1 MPSLPKSF
9 TNSVVGILIFSV
21 VAGVLFVPVSAVLAG
36 GAGAAPPPARPG
48 FVPDSSK
55 APTAPQNTGPKTAS
69 DPPTTKGCIGSAAWG
84 YIPTINFD
92 GCVALMAN
100 LAMWFSARTLWLSG
114 ILMNISLGKTLDMAG
129 LLNDLPIVDIGWKVI
144 RDIANIVFIFIAL
157 WCGITITIGLRAEQA
172 WGFLAQMVLV
182 ALFINFSLF
191 ITKAVVDA
199 SNIAALHFYNL
210 ITPPQ
215 NRLDWD
221 GGLSDAFMQ
230 GLRLQTIYDPNS
242 LSGGGNGP
250 VAGMDLGG
258 QSINMMNIILM
269 GIFGSVFMLVAAFVF
284 FAASI
289 MFILRAVYLIMLMVL
304 SPLAFVAWLLPG
316 ASGIAS
322 NWWSKLWS
330 QAFFAPLYLA
340 LSYIVVYTINSPAF
354 QQTMGA
360 LTNGGTGKSFA
371 AAFTGNTAGPIII
384 VFNYIILTF
393 FMVGCLIVAQ
403 SLGARGSE
411 LMMHWGQ
418 KLKGEGISL
427 VGRQAM
433 GGFHFREHGLIDRK
447 GKDWAKHLED
457 KGLFGINK
465 LKIAKDGKFSKYM
478 RSMGGREVLSVRK
491 LNETWE
497 KSKLGQ
503 GTVGKFM
510 REQTTGR
517 LSESTF
523 GGSKSAEQSYEEFEH
538 MESRREDIRWGQQA
552 RDGVTQLAPLR
563 KDLRAHYDKRLDA
576 EKMVSTAEETYANTE
591 KARDAGLMSDSDVEK
606 ARVQVMAA
614 KDNHKAVEA
623 DITKF
628 KDTNGAN
635 VARYTRQISE
645 ALARMSTEGFLNQ
658 QKDFFKKNGVM
669 DIEILGAEKYSA
681 LMSSEHFTE
690 PEKEEYTRA
699 RLERVN
705 EDAKR
710 GNDRIGIYNDALK
723 RHEKGATKIEVEVK
737 IPGIKTDLEK
747 ATTAFNAAQ
756 LEVNNLKKEKRDAEA
771 EAKMP
776 ALAEL
781 RGKKQVEEEKLRV
794 AEKKKQTRIKEEVDA
809 GRMTAKPKHA
819 LRWDNDEL
827 RKALRNIRSSDE
839 VINYYKHG
847 RETLN
852 QPNFVATVM
861 QGIWNDVRKSGKVDS
876 SFVEQYRVDKRYYVQ
891 DACDYSIGFD
901 PSALEKLDKMDTL
914 AVKGLRKEASDLLK
928 NVGPEG
934 YAKAFHEGE
943 EGQEGPTLAER
954 YKELADR
961 YNSTLAEII
970 DDVTGEK
977 KKVGAVETTPPREEY
992 DLRLRTGEK
1001 MYDEVSQYLANNEFQ
1016 MMPGILRN
1024 QYLVYRNLD
1033 RATLAPWQDKDVDEK
1048 MPVVEFLLS
1057 EYRKHITSKG
1067 THKMS
1072 KSNLNLLQ
1080 WFVNENGKDFIPW
1093 QTITDPELRDAFEM
1107 VKARTARSQDARS
1120 ASSNVY
1126 GRYGN
1131 PEERHIL
1138 EARMREL
1145 AEIGDDEPLVD
1156 PFDEIGLK
1164 AP

>member
-1 MPSLPKSF
+1 MRLSKHVKPHIVFGVAALVLSGIFAGIIIGPVFLYAQSSPGSAGTPFDPAQPQAEPDPFAELGERYDPLGVFNTPQPPRNFVEQTPADRAEMEKEKEKGAAEAAARAAEENRKALAEKF
-9 TNSVVGILIFSV
+9 TCLTGFKINLKRC
-21 VAGVLFVPVSAVLAG
+21 LAG
-36 GAGAAPPPARPG
+36 
-48 FVPDSSK
+48 
-55 APTAPQNTGPKTAS
+55 
-69 DPPTTKGCIGSAAWG
+69 
-84 YIPTINFD
+84 
-92 GCVALMAN
+92 LMN
-100 LAMWFSARTLWLSG
+100 IVMWLAARTLW
-114 ILMNISLGKTLDMAG
+114 IAG
-129 LLNDLPIVDIGWKVI
+129 VLLNITLHYTLNLNTLLEKLPIVDIGWKVL
-144 RDIANIVFIFIAL
+144 RDIANIVFIFITL
-157 WCGITITIGLRAEQA
+157 WAGISITLGIGDRGKKA
-172 WGFLAQMVLV
+172 WGLLAQMVLV

-576 EKMVSTAEETYANTE
+576 EKMVSTAEETYTNT
-591 KARDAGLMSDSDVEK
+591 
-606 ARVQVMAA
+606 
-614 KDNHKAVEA
+614 
-623 DITKF
+623 
-628 KDTNGAN
+628 
-635 VARYTRQISE
+635 
-645 ALARMSTEGFLNQ
+645 
-658 QKDFFKKNGVM
+658 
-669 DIEILGAEKYSA
+669 
-681 LMSSEHFTE
+681 
-690 PEKEEYTRA
+690 
-699 RLERVN
+699 
-705 EDAKR
+705 
-710 GNDRIGIYNDALK
+710 
-723 RHEKGATKIEVEVK
+723 
-737 IPGIKTDLEK
+737 
-747 ATTAFNAAQ
+747 
-756 LEVNNLKKEKRDAEA
+756 
-771 EAKMP
+771 
-776 ALAEL
+776 
-781 RGKKQVEEEKLRV
+781 
-794 AEKKKQTRIKEEVDA
+794 
-809 GRMTAKPKHA
+809 
-819 LRWDNDEL
+819 
-827 RKALRNIRSSDE
+827 
-839 VINYYKHG
+839 
-847 RETLN
+847 
-852 QPNFVATVM
+852 
-861 QGIWNDVRKSGKVDS
+861 
-876 SFVEQYRVDKRYYVQ
+876 
-891 DACDYSIGFD
+891 
-901 PSALEKLDKMDTL
+901 
-914 AVKGLRKEASDLLK
+914 
-928 NVGPEG
+928 
-934 YAKAFHEGE
+934 
-943 EGQEGPTLAER
+943 
-954 YKELADR
+954 
-961 YNSTLAEII
+961 
-970 DDVTGEK
+970 
-977 KKVGAVETTPPREEY
+977 
-992 DLRLRTGEK
+992 
-1001 MYDEVSQYLANNEFQ
+1001 
-1016 MMPGILRN
+1016 
-1024 QYLVYRNLD
+1024 
-1033 RATLAPWQDKDVDEK
+1033 
-1048 MPVVEFLLS
+1048 
-1057 EYRKHITSKG
+1057 
-1067 THKMS
+1067 
-1072 KSNLNLLQ
+1072 
-1080 WFVNENGKDFIPW
+1080 
-1093 QTITDPELRDAFEM
+1093 
-1107 VKARTARSQDARS
+1107 
-1120 ASSNVY
+1120 
-1126 GRYGN
+1126 
-1131 PEERHIL
+1131 
-1138 EARMREL
+1138 
-1145 AEIGDDEPLVD
+1145 
-1156 PFDEIGLK
+1156 
-1164 AP
+1164 